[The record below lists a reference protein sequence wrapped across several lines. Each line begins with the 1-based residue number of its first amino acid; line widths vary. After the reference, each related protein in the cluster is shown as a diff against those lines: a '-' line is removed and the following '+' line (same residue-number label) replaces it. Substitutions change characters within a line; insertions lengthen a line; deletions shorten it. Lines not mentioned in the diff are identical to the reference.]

1 MNSYFEVGVRY
12 DKTMEDGVVRK
23 VTENYLVEAV
33 SFTEAE
39 KRATQ
44 EMEAYISGDFRVV
57 TEKITNIAEIVTT
70 DDATADKFYKVKHN
84 LITINEKTLK
94 EKKQAQY
101 IIIQAS
107 SVDDA
112 RNRYMQH
119 IKGWLVD
126 VVLEAV
132 SETKYMDYFPFKYD
146 LYIKQEK

>member
-23 VTENYLVEAV
+23 VTENYLLDAL

-39 KRATQ
+39 KRATK
-44 EMEAYISGDFRVV
+44 EMEAYISGEFRVV
-57 TEKITNIAEIVTT
+57 TEKITNIAEVVTT
-70 DDATADKFYKVKHN
+70 NDTSADKFYKVKHR
-84 LITINEKTLK
+84 LITIDEKTGK

-112 RNRYMQH
+112 RDRYKRH
-119 IKGWLVD
+119 IKGWLAD
-126 VVLEAV
+126 VVLESV
-132 SETKYMDYFPFKYD
+132 CETKYMDYFHYTNN
-146 LYIKQEK
+146 

>member
-12 DKTMEDGVVRK
+12 GKTMDDGVIRK
-23 VTENYLVEAV
+23 VTENYLLEAL

-39 KRATQ
+39 KRATE
-44 EMEAYISGDFRVV
+44 EMEAYISGGFRVV

-70 DDATADKFYKVKHN
+70 DDVNADKFYKVKHS
-84 LITINEKTLK
+84 LITIDEKTAK

-101 IIIQAS
+101 IIIQAA

-112 RNRYMQH
+112 RDRYSQH
-119 IKGWLVD
+119 IKGWLID

-132 SETKYMDYFPFKYD
+132 SETKYMDFFPYKSN
-146 LYIKQEK
+146 

>member
-23 VTENYLVEAV
+23 VTENYLLDAL

-39 KRATQ
+39 KRATE
-44 EMEAYISGDFRVV
+44 EMEAYISGEFRVV
-57 TEKITNIAEIVTT
+57 TEKITNIAEVVTT
-70 DDATADKFYKVKHN
+70 NDTSADKFYKVKHS
-84 LITINEKTLK
+84 LITIDEKTAK
-94 EKKQAQY
+94 EKKKAQY

-112 RNRYMQH
+112 RDRYKQH
-119 IKGWLVD
+119 ITGWFAD

-132 SETKYMDYFPFKYD
+132 SETKYMGYFPYANN
-146 LYIKQEK
+146 